1 MRNDKYRPRLI
12 DKKIDEY
19 LKAFG
24 AVCVEGAKWCGKT
37 WTSAVHAESQILIG
51 NPENSLPKCRPNSY
65 SAVKLPDL

>member
-37 WTSAVHAESQILIG
+37 LSLIHI
-51 NPENSLPKCRPNSY
+51 
-65 SAVKLPDL
+65 

>member
-24 AVCVEGAKWCGKT
+24 AVCVCG
-37 WTSAVHAESQILIG
+37 
-51 NPENSLPKCRPNSY
+51 R
-65 SAVKLPDL
+65 

>member
-24 AVCVEGAKWCGKT
+24 AVCVEGAKWCR
-37 WTSAVHAESQILIG
+37 SEERS
-51 NPENSLPKCRPNSY
+51 CRER
-65 SAVKLPDL
+65 V

>member
-19 LKAFG
+19 LT
-24 AVCVEGAKWCGKT
+24 E
-37 WTSAVHAESQILIG
+37 
-51 NPENSLPKCRPNSY
+51 SLPKCRPNSY